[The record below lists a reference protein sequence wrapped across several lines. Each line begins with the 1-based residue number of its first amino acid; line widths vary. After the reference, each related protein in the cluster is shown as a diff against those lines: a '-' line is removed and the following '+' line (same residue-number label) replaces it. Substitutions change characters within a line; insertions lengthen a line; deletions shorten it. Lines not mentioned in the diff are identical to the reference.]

1 MAALWPDSQMP
12 RTLAQRQRV
21 LDPRMIAWAPG
32 SEVSADPQT
41 LTPIDIVEHG
51 DVVELWA
58 TDSHVHDPRT
68 ASRLIVKAGTGFP
81 IPRASA
87 AHDHG
92 CEYLFRSV
100 LQGSDYRFRRAP
112 Q

>member
-1 MAALWPDSQMP
+1 MP

-41 LTPIDIVEHG
+41 LTPIDIAEHG
-51 DVVELWA
+51 DIVESWA
-58 TDSHVHDPRT
+58 TDSHAHDT
-68 ASRLIVKAGTGFP
+68 AHGLALTVKAGTGFP

-87 AHDHG
+87 DRDHG
-92 CEYLFRSV
+92 CEYLFRSA